1 MNLTISLLDAMAI
14 QARCEYLSDLR
25 YIDDVQRA
33 RLARALEKIS
43 PEAGTLF
50 EWNDALAYMTGE
62 TAQPTQRAAKERLIF
77 LLAAP
82 RNMGQTEKDRQGG
95 ICT

>member
-1 MNLTISLLDAMAI
+1 MSV

-25 YIDDVQRA
+25 YIDGAQRA

-62 TAQPTQRAAKERLIF
+62 AKPCESAAQARAELIEF
-77 LLAAP
+77 LQHAP
-82 RNMGQTEKDRQGG
+82 
-95 ICT
+95 